1 MDFNEANLV
10 RRDSIQALFDGYET
24 IHRQSPFQ
32 YESKTVSTK
41 GM

>member
-1 MDFNEANLV
+1 MDFDNPNLV

-24 IHRQSPFQ
+24 NQGINL
-32 YESKTVSTK
+32 KTISTK